1 MTLQV
6 SAGGAKE
13 TPGVPDAFQS
23 EAPQP
28 SRHHIWK
35 QAGNSNQ
42 APLLGNVSNPSRDFM
57 EAGNTGGGGGADS
70 AGPQEHWRNPD
81 VTRSPQPLA
90 LARLPPQRT
99 LKLPGAN
106 DNSCLPGTHKSLCA
120 CETPS
125 SSERLSYFFLERK
138 MLTCLWRVI
147 RPENPKA

>member
-57 EAGNTGGGGGADS
+57 GAGNTGGGGGADS
-70 AGPQEHWRNPD
+70 AGPQERWRNPD

-106 DNSCLPGTHKSLCA
+106 SRTRVSLGPTSPCV
-120 CETPS
+120 
-125 SSERLSYFFLERK
+125 
-138 MLTCLWRVI
+138 RVK
-147 RPENPKA
+147 RRVLQRG

>member
-57 EAGNTGGGGGADS
+57 EAGNTGGGGALTPRDPKSIGEI
-70 AGPQEHWRNPD
+70 QM
-81 VTRSPQPLA
+81 SP
-90 LARLPPQRT
+90 
-99 LKLPGAN
+99 GV
-106 DNSCLPGTHKSLCA
+106 
-120 CETPS
+120 
-125 SSERLSYFFLERK
+125 LS
-138 MLTCLWRVI
+138 
-147 RPENPKA
+147 P